1 MIAIRE
7 TIRELGASRLARASG
22 LPLTTICRWRDEDR
36 IPGKGP
42 AHDWRVRQL
51 EQAALAVRE
60 ARAGTTPSGDCR

>member
-7 TIRELGASRLARASG
+7 TIRTLGASRIARAAG

-42 AHDWRVRQL
+42 AHGWRVRQL
-51 EQAALAVRE
+51 EQAVRE
-60 ARAGTTPSGDCR
+60 VRRAGQQGADP